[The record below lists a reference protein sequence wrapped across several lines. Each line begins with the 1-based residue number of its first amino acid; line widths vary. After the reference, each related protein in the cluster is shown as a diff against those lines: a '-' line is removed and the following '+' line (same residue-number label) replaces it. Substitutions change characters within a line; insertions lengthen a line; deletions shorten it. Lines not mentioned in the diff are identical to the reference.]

1 MGNSSGDGV
10 IHNYQTNNNNVVVD
24 ENMTDGGYI
33 VPNPVQGYDMNPV
46 EEYNANPQGHGGNP
60 VEGYNVNHVPADEDM
75 ANPLDFATPSPN
87 GFGGGYNDI
96 LDTLG
101 LGSEGFEGG
110 FF

>member
-1 MGNSSGDGV
+1 MGNSTGDAV
-10 IHNYQTNNNNVVVD
+10 IHDYQRNNNNVVVN
-24 ENMTDGGYI
+24 ENMTNGGYI
-33 VPNPVQGYDMNPV
+33 VPNPAQGYDMNLV
-46 EEYNANPQGHGGNP
+46 EGYNANPQGHGGNP
-60 VEGYNVNHVPADEDM
+60 IEGYNVNPIPADEDM
-75 ANPLDFATPSPN
+75 ANPLDFAIPSLN